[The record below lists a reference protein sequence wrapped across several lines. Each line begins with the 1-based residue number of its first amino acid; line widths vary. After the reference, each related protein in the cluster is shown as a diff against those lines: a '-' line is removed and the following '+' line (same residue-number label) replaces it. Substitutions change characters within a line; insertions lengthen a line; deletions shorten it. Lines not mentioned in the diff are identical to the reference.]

1 VPAVPKWSRKAE
13 IAREMDGLALTAEEG
28 FVLSRLD
35 TGHTRDQVVEL
46 TGLAPARVEQILAL
60 LEDKGLVVSDVPSMR
75 PIMATIPDAGFD
87 GELPGAFAEPAD
99 DEATTPSLPP
109 SAPSSP
115 PSMEPPPWSEPPPRQ
130 ELELDPN
137 LHDPT
142 FRKLYDLRLRALPLE
157 KRIALA
163 GRQTREALFALC
175 LDPEPVV
182 IRAVLMNPELVR
194 SHARV
199 IALNHADPSGLELLA
214 STRDLLED
222 AQVEWLLLRNAHLPT
237 ELATR
242 ILAPKGLN
250 AVFDVWVDEGAAE
263 SARAVARELVRAR
276 YATAPAEERAAI
288 IWGTEGSVL
297 PALAGLTL
305 DTRTVTVLCSRSY
318 TSIVFVRN
326 ILKFGACPAMLLGY
340 LSKQGLVRRN
350 PQLKSMLLAHP
361 NTPQD
366 VKRRG

>member
-1 VPAVPKWSRKAE
+1 VAKWSRKAE

-35 TGHTRDQVVEL
+35 TALTLDQVVEL
-46 TGLAPARVEQILAL
+46 TGIAGERVEQILSL
-60 LEDKGLVVSDVPSMR
+60 LEDKGLLASDTPSMR
-75 PIMATIPDAGFD
+75 PIMATIPDSDFD
-87 GELPGAFAEPAD
+87 GQAAPAD

-109 SAPSSP
+109 AAPSSAP
-115 PSMEPPPWSEPPPRQ
+115 GLSSIEPPAWSEPPPKQ
-130 ELELDPN
+130 EQELDPN

-157 KRIALA
+157 KRIGLA

-199 IALNHADPSGLELLA
+199 IALNHSDPIGLELLA

-222 AQVEWLLLRNAHLPT
+222 TQVEWLLLRNAYLPT

-242 ILAPKGLN
+242 ILTPKGLN
-250 AVFDVWVDEGAAE
+250 AVFEVWADGGVSEA
-263 SARAVARELVRAR
+263 ARAVARELIRERFSA
-276 YATAPAEERAAI
+276 APPEERAAV
-288 IWGTEGSVL
+288 IWGTEGNVL
-297 PALAGLTL
+297 PALSGLML
-305 DTRTVTVLCSRSY
+305 DGRTVAILSSRSY
-318 TSIVFVRN
+318 TSVIFVRN
-326 ILKFGACPAMLLGY
+326 LLKFGSCPAPLLGY

-361 NTPQD
+361 NTPLD
-366 VKRRG
+366 AKRRG

>member
-1 VPAVPKWSRKAE
+1 
-13 IAREMDGLALTAEEG
+13 MDGLALTSEEG

-35 TGHTRDQVVEL
+35 TALTREQVVEL
-46 TGLAPARVEQILAL
+46 TGLAGERIEQILSL
-60 LEDKGLVVSDVPSMR
+60 LEDKGLVVSDTPSMR
-75 PIMATIPDAGFD
+75 PVMATIPDGDFD
-87 GELPGAFAEPAD
+87 GEAPYEAVVD
-99 DEATTPSLPP
+99 DEATTPDLPP
-109 SAPSSP
+109 SAPSA
-115 PSMEPPPWSEPPPRQ
+115 PSAPGPTSIEPPAWSEPPPRQ

-163 GRQTREALFALC
+163 GRQAREALFALC

-199 IALNHADPSGLELLA
+199 IALNHTDPTGLELLA
-214 STRDLLED
+214 STRDLLD
-222 AQVEWLLLRNAHLPT
+222 DPLVEWLLLRNAHVSA

-242 ILAPKGLN
+242 ILGPKGMH
-250 AVFDVWVDEGAAE
+250 AVFEVWSDEVVAE
-263 SARAVARELVRAR
+263 PARAVARELIHAR
-276 YATAPAEERAAI
+276 FAAAPAEERAAL
-288 IWGTEGSVL
+288 IWGSEGAVL
-297 PALAGLTL
+297 PALAGLML
-305 DTRTVTVLCSRSY
+305 DGRTVTLLCSRSY
-318 TSIVFVRN
+318 TSVIFVRN
-326 ILKFGACPAMLLGY
+326 LLKFGSCPGPLLGY

-350 PQLKSMLLAHP
+350 PQLRSMVLAHP

-366 VKRRG
+366 AKRRG